1 MDFKYFCNY
10 GFILNVLDWDGD
22 ELDVL
27 FYSFEIFIF
36 GVVVNVCIIGVMKM
50 NDLGEI
56 DIKLIVVYDDD
67 YCLVN
72 INSLKE
78 LLEFFL
84 LDIEIFFN
92 NYKNWK
98 KLNLIKVL
106 GFEDE
111 KWVFVELEECKE
123 LMDKYGKMFKKEF
136 VVKMMKEYFEKYIF

>member
-1 MDFKYFCNY
+1 
-10 GFILNVLDWDGD
+10 
-22 ELDVL
+22 
-27 FYSFEIFIF
+27 
-36 GVVVNVCIIGVMKM
+36 M

-78 LLEFFL
+78 LFELFL
-84 LDIEIFFN
+84 FDMEIFFN

-98 KLNLIKVL
+98 KFNLIKVL

-111 KWVFVELEECKE
+111 KWVFEELVECKE
-123 LMDKYGKMFKKEF
+123 LMNKYGKMFKKEF